1 MPLKLS
7 ATIEKV
13 QKIPNAVNTQII
25 YEFLEYMR
33 IM

>member
-1 MPLKLS
+1 LKLS
-7 ATIEKV
+7 TTIEKV
-13 QKIPNAVNTQII
+13 QKIPNAVNIHII